1 MYVNINN
8 SDPFGDEEKKR
19 KNIPQII
26 SSVVLGVSLSL
37 LLFGLL
43 LLAGILLG
51 IQNLVGIVATIIF
64 LLAAI
69 LVGLWL
75 AKIIHKKRN
84 NALAQNTA
92 AAEKREISLYILA
105 GFLLLLLCCISSIA
119 LLIANR

>member
-119 LLIANR
+119 LLIASR